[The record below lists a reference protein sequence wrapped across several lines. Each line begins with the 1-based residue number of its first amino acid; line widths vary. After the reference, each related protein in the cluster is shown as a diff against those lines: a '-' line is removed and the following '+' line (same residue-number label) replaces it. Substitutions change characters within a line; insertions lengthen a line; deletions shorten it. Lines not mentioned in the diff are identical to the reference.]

1 MDKYKTEEINL
12 KKHRNGYKVCFWCF
26 FYITAKV
33 REIIMQENKRENTRL
48 TIERQLEQFQLK
60 DVHHVE
66 RYEILWHSWHNNKR
80 WLAQLLQTTMS
91 SFPSY
96 SKHDESHVATV
107 LTNIEMILG
116 EERIAELSATDC
128 FMILHTVYIHDIG
141 MVITHTD
148 REQIVKNDK
157 FLDMVERLS
166 NENDFV
172 FQKAV
177 KALRQ
182 TTYEYSE
189 KDTKEEAMKQLYSDK
204 LKVYYALLHL
214 IANYRRTEHGDFS
227 EKRLTKWT
235 MESDKLGAGFSMAGI
250 PQRIYIYIARCAG
263 LHTKDRFESIMKLPQ
278 EDNGYTGDYI
288 HPRFVAVLLQLGDI
302 LDMDNDRF
310 HPLFR
315 ECIGTLPEMSERHF
329 EKHQSIRQLYI
340 RPDIIAIEADCKS
353 QEALRLVRKECDM
366 LKEILQE
373 AGYNWTLIRPRRF
386 SGSLPTISSVKLS
399 LNGVQIPEE
408 LVTAQFYISQKK
420 AFSIL
425 EGGNVYQNKFVF
437 LREFLQNAIDASKIQ
452 YWMEYLGSKR
462 YDHETENPQSMD
474 PNEMNRVFSTENFPI
489 QIEMEVVKRNEEYQE
504 FSVTEADKEE
514 LFHNADKNWEYG
526 VRVRIRDFGTGIDKD
541 SISGI
546 AEVGSSCKK
555 ERDIINSMPEW
566 LKPTAEF
573 GIGLQSAFIL
583 ADTFKCETFLRSGEK
598 YEITFSSVKSAYYEG
613 YINVRPLEKKDA
625 YYGTCFEI
633 FVPGKRKLSHELYP
647 LTWDGK
653 DCFDKDY
660 DILRPIR
667 HSAEL
672 MAQMAMYLDSQI
684 GEQLFPIELRI
695 TQNSLV
701 EVPINTT
708 EKNRM
713 HHLKCNLNEYERKED
728 EILNNFENY
737 YEKNR
742 ERYRNSFVEIYKTDI
757 KSIFEKRKWTESGL
771 AWIFYPDLSKNAG
784 NEKNSK
790 THDENILIEKN
801 EKTLAMLD
809 CHEGSFYLW
818 EKELCTLCT
827 INMKNFLLM
836 EQRERESTDEHCER
850 TSQGVVIYYK
860 GILMD
865 EIELP
870 DIGNE
875 MIKSI
880 DIKGKLPREYI
891 NLSRRGFTEKGKVY
905 FYEKIY
911 RELLNS
917 IHEALQNINKN
928 QADKLI
934 STVKMTLGNKLQL
947 MNTVSGQ
954 MESKSNLPYS
964 AQNQN
969 LIEILGSI
977 QNRLLIKIK
986 ENIITLT
993 MLGFFAQKED
1003 FIPHIS
1009 QIVEEQNGKCWNEL
1023 LRIISQYAERIAN
1036 EFDKG
1041 SVLFHIEVDPQ
1052 VLISREGGSSISGK
1066 TSEIINFADVFLKEN
1081 QFMIIS
1087 KRENMYAPWKQF
1099 LIPVWKKGD
1108 QESESFIETY
1118 KEYLT
1123 TGERRKKDIYETLQ
1137 KMGRNAL
1144 KSEVNYNR
1152 YSSGNRQRNSAGNY
1166 SQQYFLKWMTRY
1178 IPTAAMFM
1186 SEDGNIRVNFIYGQ
1200 SFPCIFVNDEYKE
1213 LVIRRVIEYANKYN
1227 MQRFSIPAWQN
1238 TEMISCR
1245 ELPYALYFVKRGY
1258 ASQEGMNKV
1267 IFPLHKE
1274 ILSEIQKMINSEE
1287 ALDKKK
1293 FLNQLF
1299 SLMDIRSY
1307 LKYLFSDDDQWKKYI
1322 DEMDKMDQISD
1333 QELIS
1338 DEKRN
1343 QYLKACNEF
1352 KEHWKKGNRETEKIL
1367 TDVVNIYRDFVTQMI
1382 REISERHIH
1391 KRRWRIYDSI
1401 LDKEETTIADFDSEM
1416 ETKWKQCMAYMII
1429 EVIVNNY
1436 NYETTGMFKILPEK
1450 YGWTVARWWN
1460 YVIEKRYIQDSS
1472 LVLQLKKQYIQEMEN
1487 EGSSIHQMNKRIV
1500 EYIID
1505 RSHSAI
1511 DSKYIWQYWKQNVS
1525 DIFEVMISIELG
1537 EFYDP
1542 GERLPDWNYIKEKIK

>member
-1 MDKYKTEEINL
+1 ME
-12 KKHRNGYKVCFWCF
+12 
-26 FYITAKV
+26 
-33 REIIMQENKRENTRL
+33 ENKREKTRL
-48 TIERQLEQFQLK
+48 TIERQLEQFQMN
-60 DVHHVE
+60 DVHHAE

-80 WLAQLLQTTMS
+80 WLVQLLQTTIS

-96 SKHDESHVATV
+96 SKHDESHAATV

-128 FMILHTVYIHDIG
+128 FVILHTVYIHDIG

-148 REQIVKNDK
+148 REQIVQNDK
-157 FLDMVERLS
+157 FLEMVERLS

-172 FQKAV
+172 FQKAI

-250 PQRIYIYIARCAG
+250 PQRIFIYIARCAG

-315 ECIGTLPEMSERHF
+315 ECIGAIPEMSERHF

-340 RPDIIAIEADCKS
+340 RPDIITIEADCKS

-373 AGYNWTLIRPRRF
+373 AGYNWTLIRPRKF

-399 LNGVQIPEE
+399 LNGLQIPEE

-462 YDHETENPQSMD
+462 HAHETENPQSMN
-474 PNEMNRVFSTENFPI
+474 PNEMNRIFSTENFPI
-489 QIEMEVVKRNEEYQE
+489 QIEMEVVKRNEEYRE
-504 FSVTEADKEE
+504 FPVTEADEEE
-514 LFHNADKNWEYG
+514 LLHNSKNWEYG
-526 VRVRIRDFGTGIDKD
+526 VKVRIRDFGTGIDKE
-541 SISGI
+541 SISSI
-546 AEVGSSCKK
+546 AEVGSSRKK

-633 FVPGKRKLSHELYP
+633 FVPEKRKLSHELYP

-653 DCFDKDY
+653 DCFDEDY
-660 DILRPIR
+660 DTLRPIR

-672 MAQMAMYLDSQI
+672 IAQMAMYLDSQI
-684 GEQLFPIELRI
+684 GEQLFPVELKI
-695 TQNSLV
+695 NQNSLV
-701 EVPINTT
+701 DVPINTT

-713 HHLKCNLNEYERKED
+713 HHLKCNLNKYEKEED
-728 EILNNFENY
+728 EILDNFEDY
-737 YEKNR
+737 YERNR
-742 ERYRNSFVEIYKTDI
+742 KRYSNSFVKLYKTDI
-757 KSIFEKRKWTESGL
+757 KPIFEKRKWTESGL
-771 AWIFYPDLSKNAG
+771 AWIFYPDLTKNAE
-784 NEKNSK
+784 NEKINE
-790 THDENILIEKN
+790 TRDILIEKN
-801 EKTLAMLD
+801 EKTIAMLD
-809 CHEGSFYLW
+809 CQQGSFYLW
-818 EKELCTLCT
+818 EKELCILCT

-850 TSQGVVIYYK
+850 SSQGVVIYYK

-875 MIKSI
+875 MIEFI

-905 FYEKIY
+905 FYEKVY
-911 RELLNS
+911 RELLFF
-917 IHEALQNINKN
+917 IHEALQSINKN

-934 STVKMTLGNKLQL
+934 STVRTALDAKLHLMRSVSIVSERLVNKQ
-947 MNTVSGQ
+947 T
-954 MESKSNLPYS
+954 EDKYNLPYS

-969 LIEILGSI
+969 FLEVLERI
-977 QNRLLIKIK
+977 QSRLLIKMK

-1003 FIPHIS
+1003 FVPQVS
-1009 QIVEEQNGKCWNEL
+1009 QIMEEENGKCWNKL
-1023 LRIISQYAERIAN
+1023 LKVISECAKEITN
-1036 EFDKG
+1036 EFDSS
-1041 SVLFHIEVDPQ
+1041 SVLFHIELGPQ
-1052 VLISREGGSSISGK
+1052 ALISRGARSSISGK
-1066 TSEIINFADVFLKEN
+1066 TSETINFTDVFLKEN

-1087 KRENMYAPWKQF
+1087 KRENIYAPWLQF
-1099 LIPVWKKGD
+1099 LVPVWKKGD

-1123 TGERRKKDIYETLQ
+1123 TGEGRRKKDIYETLQ
-1137 KMGRNAL
+1137 EMGKNAL
-1144 KSEVNYNR
+1144 KSEQNHSL
-1152 YSSGNRQRNSAGNY
+1152 YSAGNSRGNTAGNY
-1166 SQQYFLKWMTRY
+1166 SQQYLLKWLTKY

-1200 SFPCIFVNDEYKE
+1200 SFPCIFVNDIYKE
-1213 LVIRRVIEYANKYN
+1213 LVIRRVVEYANKYN

-1238 TEMISCR
+1238 TEMISCK

-1258 ASQEGMNKV
+1258 SSQEALNKV
-1267 IFPLHKE
+1267 IFPLDKK
-1274 ILSEIQKMINSEE
+1274 ILSEIQEMINSEE
-1287 ALDKKK
+1287 ALDKKE

-1299 SLMDIRSY
+1299 SFMDIRSY
-1307 LKYLFSDDDQWKKYI
+1307 LKYLFSDDDPWKQYI
-1322 DEMDKMDQISD
+1322 EEMDEINELSDRETIS
-1333 QELIS
+1333 E
-1338 DEKRN
+1338 EKKN
-1343 QYLKACNEF
+1343 QYLMACNKF
-1352 KEHWKKGNRETEKIL
+1352 KEHWKKGDRRTDKIL
-1367 TDVVNIYRDFVTQMI
+1367 MDMVNVYRDFVTQMI
-1382 REISERHIH
+1382 KDVSEKHMRKKRWITYEYALANEEI
-1391 KRRWRIYDSI
+1391 
-1401 LDKEETTIADFDSEM
+1401 TIADFDDKIKGS
-1416 ETKWKQCMAYMII
+1416 WKHCMAYMII
-1429 EVIVNNY
+1429 EIIVNNY
-1436 NYETTGMFKILPEK
+1436 NDEKTGMLETLPGR
-1450 YGWTVARWWN
+1450 YGRMVAQWWN
-1460 YVIEKRYIQDSS
+1460 YVIKKRYIQDTS

-1487 EGSSIHQMNKRIV
+1487 ESSPICQMNKRIV
-1500 EYIID
+1500 NYIAGKF
-1505 RSHSAI
+1505 HSSI
-1511 DSKYIWQYWKQNVS
+1511 NSKYIWQYWKQNIN
-1525 DIFEVMISIELG
+1525 DIFEVIISIELG
-1537 EFYDP
+1537 KFYNP
-1542 GERLPDWNYIKEKIK
+1542 EEILPDLNYIKEKIK